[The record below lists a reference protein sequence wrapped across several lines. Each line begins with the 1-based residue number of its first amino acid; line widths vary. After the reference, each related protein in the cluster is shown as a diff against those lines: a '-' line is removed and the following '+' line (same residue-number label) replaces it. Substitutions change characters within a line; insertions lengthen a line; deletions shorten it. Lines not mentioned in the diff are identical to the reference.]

1 MKLQVWAFFS
11 PFLGR
16 FWAHF
21 FFSISPPIRS
31 QFVLN
36 TLYYIHISL
45 TIPFS
50 LQKIHRASKI
60 DLPVTSTTP
69 EQELPPPRVR
79 STANENQTRFN
90 GAGKK
95 SGKQQMGKPEKAG
108 KSRTQTSP
116 PTQTSPR
123 TPHTQTSLLPPQF
136 LLIILILFL
145 RPFIYTLP
153 LLPFPQPQPTDVL
166 TYDTSPSKLAARLVR
181 WDAVHY
187 LRKSQGLTSPS
198 SCSIPPTSSS
208 SSKATYIQNEPLPPA
223 MALQL
228 NQMQTSF
235 TETPVPKTFVST
247 VHPTCPEI
255 EYNEVRA

>member
-1 MKLQVWAFFS
+1 MKLQRGLFLFGFSKDFGDFSFSSFFT
-11 PFLGR
+11 
-16 FWAHF
+16 
-21 FFSISPPIRS
+21 PIRS
-31 QFVLN
+31 QYVLN
-36 TLYYIHISL
+36 TFYYIHITP
-45 TIPFS
+45 TIHFS
-50 LQKIHRASKI
+50 LQKIHKASKT
-60 DLPVTSTTP
+60 DLPSP
-69 EQELPPPRVR
+69 RQHQSKSSPRVR
-79 STANENQTRFN
+79 STANEMQTRFN

-95 SGKQQMGKPEKAG
+95 SGKQQMGKPEKEG
-108 KSRTQTSP
+108 KRRTQTSTPTQPP
-116 PTQTSPR
+116 PTHASPY
-123 TPHTQTSLLPPQF
+123 TQTSLLPPQF